1 MHRALLVASAFMACA
16 GCNTISGVGK
26 DMQAVGGAL
35 SKTAD
40 DAASGKAKTTKTAA
54 CLPDSRVPSRPCP
67 AVKTTPKTAYAAAAK
82 PKPKPKA
89 VATKPKLK

>member
-1 MHRALLVASAFMACA
+1 MHRALIIATAFLACT

-35 SKTAD
+35 TKTAD
-40 DAASGKAKTTKTAA
+40 GARTGKARAPKTVA

-67 AVKTTPKTAYAAAAK
+67 AAKPRPKTVYAAAAK
-82 PKPKPKA
+82 PKPKA
-89 VATKPKLK
+89 ATTKPKP

>member
-1 MHRALLVASAFMACA
+1 MHRALIVASAFLACA

-40 DAASGKAKTTKTAA
+40 GARTGKTRTTRIVA

-67 AVKTTPKTAYAAAAK
+67 AAKPKTKTVYAAAAK
-82 PKPKPKA
+82 PKPKAA
-89 VATKPKLK
+89 VTKPKP

>member
-1 MHRALLVASAFMACA
+1 MHRTILIVSAFLACA

-26 DMQAVGGAL
+26 DMSAIGGAL

-40 DAASGKAKTTKTAA
+40 NAARGKAKTTKTAA

-67 AVKTTPKTAYAAAAK
+67 AAK
-82 PKPKPKA
+82 PKPKTVYAAVAKPKPKA
-89 VATKPKLK
+89 AATKPKP

>member
-1 MHRALLVASAFMACA
+1 MHRALIVASAFLVCA

-40 DAASGKAKTTKTAA
+40 GARTGKTRTARTVA

-67 AVKTTPKTAYAAAAK
+67 AAKPKTKTVYAAAAK
-82 PKPKPKA
+82 PKPKA
-89 VATKPKLK
+89 AATKPKP

>member
-26 DMQAVGGAL
+26 DMSAIGGAL

-54 CLPDSRVPSRPCP
+54 CLPDGRVPSRPCP
-67 AVKTTPKTAYAAAAK
+67 AVKTKPKTVYAAAAK
-82 PKPKPKA
+82 PKPKA
-89 VATKPKLK
+89 AATKPKPK

>member
-1 MHRALLVASAFMACA
+1 MHRAFLVVFAFAACA

-26 DMQAVGGAL
+26 DMSAIGGAL

-40 DAASGKAKTTKTAA
+40 DAARGKARTTKTAA

-67 AVKTTPKTAYAAAAK
+67 AVKTKTKTVYAAAAK
-82 PKPKPKA
+82 PKPKA
-89 VATKPKLK
+89 AAIKPKPK